1 MRKLRIALCALCLAL
16 LVPLLIH
23 ARRAL
28 PVDTRPLVAEKYAG
42 WSGVLRLWIFE
53 GWPSGTDGISP
64 WLNPCIARFE
74 KAHPGVYVQPRFV
87 DADAIATLNDSGI
100 LPPDMLLIPPGLLN
114 STKGLAALT
123 APEGLRPALAE
134 AGASNGTTYAV
145 PVALGGYLWAWNAA
159 LTDGV
164 DGDWRET
171 DAALAVPPAE
181 PWRRWDAALL
191 ALCAGEV
198 AISDGQ
204 DAPQD
209 LDIVPDALDLDLG
222 LAGDAPEPTP
232 TPAVPLPR
240 TAPRRLPAGFDWD
253 ADAWRHFVNG
263 EAAAIPVTQREIRRL
278 QALAGQGKG
287 PDWRLSP
294 GANPFTDQL
303 LCLAVVENEDAGKR
317 GLCGEFL
324 EGLLSDESQGALS
337 LAGAFSVTD
346 CPSGYAPGDPL
357 GAMEAVLR
365 DARLRVPGCFD
376 GEWALAAEAIVR
388 EFIADATES
397 PALWRRFAASLA
409 PNPNI

>member
-1 MRKLRIALCALCLAL
+1 MGKLRSALCLLCILLLIPAL
-16 LVPLLIH
+16 LRAHRILPL
-23 ARRAL
+23 
-28 PVDTRPLVAEKYAG
+28 DTRPLVAEKYAG
-42 WSGVLRLWIFE
+42 WTGVLNLWIHE
-53 GWPSGTDGISP
+53 GWPSGAGSIAA
-64 WLNPCIARFE
+64 WLNECVSGFE
-74 KAHPGVYVQPRFV
+74 KAHPGVYVQPLYV
-87 DADAIATLNDSGI
+87 DAGAIASLNDSGI
-100 LPPDMLLIPPGLLN
+100 LPPDMLIFPPDLL
-114 STKGLAALT
+114 STPKGLAALD
-123 APEGLRPALAE
+123 APRRLRPELSRCGE
-134 AGASNGTTYAV
+134 WNGSIYAV
-145 PVALGGYLWAWNAA
+145 PVAMGGYLWALNTRLIDAIP
-159 LTDGV
+159 D
-164 DGDWRET
+164 DWRDS
-171 DAALAVPPAE
+171 DATLSVPPPHA
-181 PWRRWDAALL
+181 WRRWDAALL

-232 TPAVPLPR
+232 TPAVPPPR

-388 EFIADATES
+388 EFIADAAES